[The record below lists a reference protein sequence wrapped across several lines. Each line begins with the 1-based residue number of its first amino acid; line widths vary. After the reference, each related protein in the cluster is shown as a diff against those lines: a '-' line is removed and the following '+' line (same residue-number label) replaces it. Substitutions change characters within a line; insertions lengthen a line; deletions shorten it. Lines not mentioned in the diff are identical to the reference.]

1 MPICVGIVPE
11 IEFEDRSSSVRSV
24 SSPISLGSVPRSDSR
39 GSISIGRLNVPSHT
53 EGKRVHSAR
62 SDTKTGGMPP
72 EIGVGRRVCGE
83 SLLNV
88 PRRDHHSRPQHSR
101 SAQSLWQMTGERA
114 TSSGRSRHDRG
125 RQSEAAGSEALEL
138 YTPTQ
143 DYPQRQGG
151 LKGGHRYS
159 ILPTAR
165 QPRSPAT
172 H

>member
-83 SLLNV
+83 CLLNV

-101 SAQSLWQMTGERA
+101 SAQSLWQMTGDTGHLIRSITTRQRASER
-114 TSSGRSRHDRG
+114 GSRVRG
-125 RQSEAAGSEALEL
+125 PR
-138 YTPTQ
+138 TVHTTQ
-143 DYPQRQGG
+143 DDPQRQGG